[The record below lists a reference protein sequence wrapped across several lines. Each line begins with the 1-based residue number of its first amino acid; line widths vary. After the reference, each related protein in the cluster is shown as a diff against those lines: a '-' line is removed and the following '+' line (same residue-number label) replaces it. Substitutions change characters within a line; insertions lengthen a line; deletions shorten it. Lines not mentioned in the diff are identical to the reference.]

1 MHIALS
7 DYQGKWLVLFFY
19 PLDFTFVCPTEIIEF
34 SERAK
39 EFKNL
44 GCDVIGCS
52 VDSKHSHLAWVNQP
66 RKEGG
71 LGEMKIPLLSDI
83 TKEISNAYGVL
94 VDEGTDKGLSLR
106 GTFIID
112 PKQIVRHISIN
123 DLGVG
128 RSIDETLRLVEAFQ
142 FNDKHEGA
150 KTMIA
155 DPVQSK
161 EYFKALTMNINA
173 LVEQTPKTRLVPRAF
188 FVAWRGVLTLAFTG
202 FPASLVALKQNIDAS
217 IGSILHPE
225 NSGSKWPKA
234 RVPETKMTLAALK
247 DDAKPLTA
255 EELEKLQQLCGQ
267 LSTNLLLLQD
277 DFPVTRISYV
287 RFACRSLERV
297 VFRAD
302 IELLQRVEEADEVS
316 GESCSVVD
324 AVLGEYEKDKVKYLE
339 EVQKS
344 GNRESHYR
352 ENHVESTLAIVF
364 GESTDVQMILD
375 EFRRAVDFLLP
386 GYYAWMEGAAL
397 HSTLRNFL
405 PMPAAAHAEA
415 NMQNARTDPEKW
427 RLEVER
433 GRQIWHYLGDNPEKL
448 ESWPM
453 SDADRYWQGLP
464 LKNPQVFPKAETP
477 FDAAV
482 NGYRF
487 FQKLQTEDGHWAGEY
502 GGPMFLI
509 PGFVITMYITKTP
522 WKPGQATEL
531 INYLRAR
538 ANKDDG
544 GWGIHIESQS
554 TVFGTALNYVALRL
568 LGVHQ
573 DDPVCT
579 KARSHLHKLGGAVGS
594 PAWGKFWLSV
604 LNVYEWEGNNPLPAE
619 LW

>member
-1 MHIALS
+1 
-7 DYQGKWLVLFFY
+7 
-19 PLDFTFVCPTEIIEF
+19 
-34 SERAK
+34 
-39 EFKNL
+39 
-44 GCDVIGCS
+44 
-52 VDSKHSHLAWVNQP
+52 
-66 RKEGG
+66 
-71 LGEMKIPLLSDI
+71 
-83 TKEISNAYGVL
+83 
-94 VDEGTDKGLSLR
+94 
-106 GTFIID
+106 
-112 PKQIVRHISIN
+112 
-123 DLGVG
+123 
-128 RSIDETLRLVEAFQ
+128 
-142 FNDKHEGA
+142 
-150 KTMIA
+150 
-155 DPVQSK
+155 
-161 EYFKALTMNINA
+161 
-173 LVEQTPKTRLVPRAF
+173 
-188 FVAWRGVLTLAFTG
+188 
-202 FPASLVALKQNIDAS
+202 
-217 IGSILHPE
+217 
-225 NSGSKWPKA
+225 
-234 RVPETKMTLAALK
+234 MTLAALK

-397 HSTLRNFL
+397 HSTLRS
-405 PMPAAAHAEA
+405 AAHAEA